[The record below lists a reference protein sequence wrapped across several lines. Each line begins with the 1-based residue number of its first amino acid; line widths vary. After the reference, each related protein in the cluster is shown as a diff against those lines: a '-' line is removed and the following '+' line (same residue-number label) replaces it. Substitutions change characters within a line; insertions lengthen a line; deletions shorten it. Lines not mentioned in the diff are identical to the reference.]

1 MTEQLWNTE
10 DESVRVS
17 GLAEKIREMAP
28 PLSAVQ
34 NVKVESREMT
44 NLEFEFNF
52 AEMAAPFPLPDV
64 FVMRAT

>member
-17 GLAEKIREMAP
+17 GLAEKMSEIAP
-28 PLSAVQ
+28 PLSAVHV
-34 NVKVESREMT
+34 VKEERSEMT
-44 NLEFEFNF
+44 NFDAEFRV
-52 AEMAAPFPLPDV
+52 AEIAAPFPFPDV